1 MIFSGKLLFLSYFG
15 TDFEILPAKHFAM
28 KKFVLTSLLASAPLL
43 FAMNEP
49 ENYRI
54 IRQEYFQRG
63 EHLEYLVHLG
73 PFNAGIGTID
83 MDNKLYSVNNRPCY
97 KVDVYGR
104 SIGTLEGVTKI
115 RDFWRSYIDTASI
128 HPHKFYR
135 NINEGDYHKEET
147 VWFNTLQKT
156 AEIKDEKG
164 QRKFGIPEYVQDLV
178 SGFYFLRTLPFE
190 KYKDGEILSIHGTL
204 ETDIYDLK
212 VEFLGKQEAKCLL
225 GKMDCYVLS
234 PIMPE
239 NQLFR
244 GKRPIKVFISADK
257 NRIPIRIQADML
269 VGQVEA
275 ELQKHQ
281 NMRHPLV
288 FRK

>member
-1 MIFSGKLLFLSYFG
+1 
-15 TDFEILPAKHFAM
+15 M
-28 KKFVLTSLLASAPLL
+28 KKFVLTSLLASAPL
-43 FAMNEP
+43 FIAMRES
-49 ENYRI
+49 ENYRV

-83 MDNKLYSVNNRPCY
+83 LDNKLYLVNNRPCY

-104 SIGTLEGVTKI
+104 SIGTLEGITKI

-147 VWFNTLQKT
+147 VVFNTLQKV

-164 QRKFGIPEYVQDLV
+164 QRKFSIPEYVQDLV
-178 SGFYFLRTLPFE
+178 SGFYYLRTLPFE
-190 KYKDGEILSIHGTL
+190 KYKAGDILSIPGTL
-204 ETDIYDLK
+204 ETDVYDLK
-212 VEFLGKQEAKCLL
+212 VQFLGHQEAKCLL
-225 GKMDCYVLS
+225 GRMECYVLS

-281 NMRHPLV
+281 NLKHSLML
-288 FRK
+288 KK